1 MMERWQHPLLLLWI
15 TAGVV
20 SNILGSNAAE
30 NGTLQAKNLTNVSL
44 QVIPQSDNSSSVTKL
59 VIEGSLITLNETD
72 RLALASY
79 PKLVELHLNGNQV
92 TGVPAKFFDVVPLL
106 KVLSLSGNKISS
118 LDPESFSGLKLLTE
132 LDLSHN
138 LLTSVHTQLFT
149 QLSKLQVLKL
159 QANPWNCSCPLQ
171 SSREV
176 KAGGVSTGGPQ
187 VTCAPLEDETGRD
200 FLKAIGVCYP
210 PSPPPTFTTVP
221 KEAPTP
227 VSVGRSSSSATLLT
241 TLTNQSRNNRAQTPV
256 LGNTWKFTACVAALA
271 LCSLMLIMLAI
282 KGPSW
287 YKLYH
292 NYRHRRLHQD
302 ELEEDPVS
310 TIFTET
316 MRQHQTFI
324 FEEDNG
330 QIEEDGE
337 EGEEE
342 EEDGYFEDPYIKR
355 EE

>member
-1 MMERWQHPLLLLWI
+1 MERWQHPLLLLWI
-15 TAGVV
+15 TAVV
-20 SNILGSNAAE
+20 VLDIMGSNAAE
-30 NGTLQAKNLTNVSL
+30 NGTLVKNLTNESL
-44 QVIPQSDNSSSVTKL
+44 QVIPRNDNSSIVTKL

-92 TGVPAKFFDVVPLL
+92 TGVPARYFSVVPLL

-118 LDPESFSGLKLLTE
+118 LDPQSFSGLKLLTK
-132 LDLSHN
+132 LDLSNN

-149 QLSKLQVLKL
+149 QLSKLQALKL
-159 QANPWNCSCPLQ
+159 QANPWNCSCPLL
-171 SSREV
+171 SSGEV
-176 KAGGVSTGGPQ
+176 RGSTGGPQ
-187 VTCAPLEDETGRD
+187 VTCASLEDETGRD

-210 PSPPPTFTTVP
+210 PSPPPAFTTVP
-221 KEAPTP
+221 KEAPTS
-227 VSVGRSSSSATLLT
+227 VSVGQSSSSTTLLT

-271 LCSLMLIMLAI
+271 LCSLMLITLAI

-302 ELEEDPVS
+302 ELEENSVS

-316 MRQHQTFI
+316 MRHHQTFI
-324 FEEDNG
+324 FEEENR

-337 EGEEE
+337 EEEE
-342 EEDGYFEDPYIKR
+342 EEDVYFEDPYIKR